1 MAKETPQAL
10 LLQAMRRRTKLS
22 FGGRGA
28 YAVESLESGQFSM
41 REIRQE
47 YSRLRDIMRKRL
59 TRLEASEEWAHGE
72 LKNTPVSLRMEN
84 YPTLR
89 EMRSERDIIEKL
101 RDIAQAVES
110 PLSTIT
116 GLEEVRS
123 QSLKTL
129 YEHFP
134 EAEGVV
140 TEENFREFGE
150 FMEFV
155 HTVTKNRGFYNNEE
169 MIALFGHHIKKGTK
183 FESLKRS
190 FYRWIEKQEKQVS
203 QIPEVKR

>member
-1 MAKETPQAL
+1 MANETPEAL
-10 LLQAMRRRTKLS
+10 LLQAMRRKTKLS

-41 REIRQE
+41 QEIRQE

-72 LKNTPVSLRMEN
+72 LKKTPVSLRIEN

-89 EMRSERDIIEKL
+89 EMRSERDVIEKL

-116 GLEEVRS
+116 GLEELRARS
-123 QSLKTL
+123 LETL
-129 YEHFP
+129 YSNFP
-134 EAEGVV
+134 EAEDVI

-155 HTVTKNRGFYNNEE
+155 HTVTKNRGFYNDEE
-169 MIALFGHHIKKGTK
+169 AIALFGHHIKKGTK
-183 FESLKRS
+183 FASLKRA
-190 FYRWIEKQEKQVS
+190 FYRYLEKQEKQVKS
-203 QIPEVKR
+203 IPEVKR